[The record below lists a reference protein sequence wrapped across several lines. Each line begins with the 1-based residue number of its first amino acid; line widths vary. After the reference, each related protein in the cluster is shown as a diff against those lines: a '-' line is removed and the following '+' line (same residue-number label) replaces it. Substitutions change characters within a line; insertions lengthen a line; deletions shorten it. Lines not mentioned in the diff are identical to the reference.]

1 MERGP
6 VQVLVVGFA
15 DDSLARDVL
24 PELRRLRERDII
36 RLLDLDFMTKDEAG
50 NLTRMELAGL
60 TPAESERIGALVGA
74 LIGPGAFGE
83 QGISVG
89 VGAGVGGAGAGAN
102 NTEPWA
108 ISDAIPP
115 GMSAAIVLI
124 EHPWAIPLRA
134 AISRA
139 GGFALEDT
147 WVHPGELAAAAAVGA
162 TTNSHWDGN

>member
-15 DDSLARDVL
+15 DDNFAWEIL
-24 PELRRLRERDII
+24 PELRRLRERDVI
-36 RLLDLDFMTKDEAG
+36 RLIDLDFMTKDEAG
-50 NLTRMELAGL
+50 NLTRMELTAL
-60 TPAESERIGALVGA
+60 TPIESERLGALVGA
-74 LIGPGAFGE
+74 LIGPGAIGE

-89 VGAGVGGAGAGAN
+89 AGAGVGGACVGEN

-108 ISDAIPP
+108 ISDAIPS

-134 AISRA
+134 AISTA

-147 WVHPGELAAAAAVGA
+147 WVHPTRLATAAALDA
-162 TTNSHWDGN
+162 T